1 MKLKTMIATLA
12 IISLFAGCS
21 NSGPTAGAGAGSE
34 AKTGADGGTVM
45 SWLKSLSFTKSAKAT
60 ITMPAQTLIAEELVK
75 NVADPA
81 TVRDIHF
88 TSGPPNEYFAEPNIV
103 AAIEF
108 LKMQDP
114 KFLSEKHIVPT
125 REGVIRWR
133 GELAI
138 ASALAPTTGWPCDM
152 LSANGPNFFTSPAK
166 AKEAKRCGA
175 NFMSGQETAML
186 FSNTIFQRLADKLS
200 PSVLTD
206 PEDAAARIR
215 KEWEAIPAQDL
226 LNTWNQAETQAT
238 STRKT
243 VDLAGFNGT
252 HFMDGQGDFQGT
264 AQGSVMIKN
273 SMPFFGN
280 GYINGKQIM
289 LGLESNVSK
298 SQQKSFTTSESSR
311 SSAGTG
317 ASSSTK

>member
-1 MKLKTMIATLA
+1 MKLKTMIAALA
-12 IISLFAGCS
+12 VISLSAGCS

-34 AKTGADGGTVM
+34 ANAGADSGTVM
-45 SWLKSLSFTKSAKAT
+45 SWIKSLSFTKSAKAT
-60 ITMPAQTLIAEELVK
+60 VTMPAQTLIAQELAK

-81 TVRDIHF
+81 AARDINF
-88 TSGPPNEYFAEPNIV
+88 TSGPPDEYFAEPNIV

-114 KFLSEKHIVPT
+114 KLLSEKHIVPT
-125 REGVIRWR
+125 REGAIRRR

-138 ASALAPTTGWPCDM
+138 ASALAPTAGWPCDM
-152 LSANGPNFFTSPAK
+152 LAASGPSFFTTPAK
-166 AKEAKRCGA
+166 AKEAKKCGS
-175 NFMSGQETAML
+175 NFMSGQEAAML
-186 FSNTIFQRLADKLS
+186 FSNSIFQRLADKLS
-200 PSVLTD
+200 PSVLAD
-206 PEDAAARIR
+206 PDDAAAKIR
-215 KEWEAIPAQDL
+215 AEWEAISAQDL
-226 LNTWNQAETQAT
+226 LNTWNQAVAQAT
-238 STRKT
+238 GTQKT
-243 VDLAGFNGT
+243 VDLTGFNGT

-264 AQGSVMIKN
+264 AQGSAMIKN

-298 SQQKSFTTSESSR
+298 SQQKSAATSESSR
-311 SSAGTG
+311 ASAGTG